1 MSKFSKNINMANY
14 GNQNGGSAATS
25 KKLSSSEYNTVYR
38 RKSSPHTMKKWI
50 EYNKKEYGDEITALK
65 EIINKQVLDAGN
77 SDTFTSDM
85 LVALISG
92 RKITPKM
99 ENAINNIIIR
109 NSPEEMT
116 KRNDW
121 VEKVVPKMIMVREMI
136 SDTSWTSGYRG
147 ETHNFINSVIEQAKS
162 RKTLSKKQMEAV
174 SKVYLKCKKNIDK
187 NKKKRK

>member
-1 MSKFSKNINMANY
+1 MNYSKVSP
-14 GNQNGGSAATS
+14 ST
-25 KKLSSSEYNTVYR
+25 
-38 RKSSPHTMKKWI
+38 RKQWVEH
-50 EYNKKEYGDEITALK
+50 NKKEFGVQIIALK
-65 EIINKQVLDAGN
+65 EIINKQVLDAGS

-99 ENAINNIIIR
+99 EEAINNIIKR
-109 NSPEEMT
+109 NLPEEQF
-116 KRNDW
+116 KRDEW

-136 SDTSWTSGYRG
+136 SDTNWTTGYRG
-147 ETHNFINSVIEQAKS
+147 ETYNFINSVIEQAKS

-187 NKKKRK
+187 NKKGKK